1 MTLLPMIF
9 TIIVGLE
16 HLYIMY
22 LETFAT
28 TSKKTAATFGQ
39 PIEKLKD
46 PTVNVLLKNQGIYNG
61 MIALALF
68 YGLFF
73 SANPVEMSITFL
85 ILIISVAVYGGVTSS
100 PSIILK
106 QGGPALLALL
116 TILIFN

>member
-1 MTLLPMIF
+1 MPILPMIL
-9 TIIVGLE
+9 VGLVALE

-28 TSKKTAATFGQ
+28 TSQKTAATFGL
-39 PIEKLKD
+39 PVEKLQE

-61 MIALALF
+61 MIALALL

-73 SANPVEMSITFL
+73 GGSPIETSTTFL
-85 ILIISVAVYGGVTSS
+85 VIILCVAVYGGVTSS

-106 QGGPALLALL
+106 QGGPAALALL
-116 TILIFN
+116 SILVFT